1 VVQPAEESSIVEVR
15 SYRAALMLSLAAFL
29 ALAIFAVMFAFWYRG
44 RAMADARAE
53 MTLDLSSYAQALA
66 TSVSTRLSVQTGLNE
81 YAAVEGPVGI
91 DGAEFES
98 FATGL
103 RTSVAGITSVHI
115 APDAVVKYVS
125 PPSAAPPLLGRD
137 LANDPRPDV
146 ADDIARAIRSREIVI
161 SGPYSMLTGPYG
173 MVTRQ
178 AVFDQNDRFWGITSV
193 QIEMNPLLEE
203 SGVVGLSPGFDL
215 AVRSSEGS
223 MVAGSSAVFDADP
236 VTYGIDVAD
245 QKWTLAGV
253 PTGGWEAAAGSQT
266 WQLMLVLGLIAA
278 AAGALMVY
286 RLSSQQAWLRGEVD
300 ARTGRMA
307 EMNTRLASDL
317 QAIRRVEET
326 LRESEERFRL
336 LWSASPLPILG
347 ATSGVIAI
355 ANAALAELFGFE
367 LPDEVIGKTV
377 ADLVDAPER
386 PAIAQRLRHQ
396 RAAAGQP
403 GSFETRGVRGDGTAF
418 PMRVDMIDLDL
429 PSGAMS
435 VLFITDLTERV
446 AAEQTLRDSAAQY
459 RVLFENSPVSLWE
472 EDFSGAKD
480 FLGELDV
487 PLDELAAYLGDNPEA
502 LARAAAGMAVER
514 VNRTT
519 VEMWGARTEADLTGG
534 LDPYVLEVNK
544 DLYILE
550 LVAIAKGQQRFFGAA
565 EMPSLDGRMMFA
577 NVYWTVAPGYE
588 DTYAKVF
595 VSIIDLSD
603 QRRMQQQLERYKDTL
618 ETLVEER
625 TAELSQANRSLL
637 EATKAKDKFLAAMS
651 HELRTPLNSIIGFSG
666 TVLQR
671 LAGDINEEQERQLTL
686 VQRSGQHLLR
696 LINQVLDLSR
706 IEAGQEVFE
715 PTRFETRVLVDEV
728 LDDVAT
734 LAEPADLRL
743 VGDVLGAPEF
753 ITTDRDRLKQIL
765 LNLLANAIKFTEQG
779 EVRLSA
785 TSQGDLVVFRVRD
798 SGPGIP
804 FDEQANV
811 FEAFHQIR
819 TAAGHKPAGTGL
831 GLSISR
837 ELSTLLGGEI
847 SLESEPG
854 AGSCFI
860 VRIPVERSTDDAS
873 SETAAVDGVAPAEI
887 IGDSTGPDVA

>member
-1 VVQPAEESSIVEVR
+1 MR
-15 SYRAALMLSLAAFL
+15 SYRSAVLLSLGVFFVLAALAVLVAYWSHDR
-29 ALAIFAVMFAFWYRG
+29 AIG
-44 RAMADARAE
+44 DARAE
-53 MTLDLSSYAQALA
+53 MTLDLSTYAQALA
-66 TSVSTRLSVQTGLNE
+66 TSVSTRLAVQTGLNE
-81 YAAVEGPVGI
+81 YAAVESPTGI
-91 DGAEFES
+91 DPVEFQS

-115 APDAVVKYVS
+115 APGGVVAFVS
-125 PPSAAPPLLGRD
+125 PRSAEPSLMGRD
-137 LANDPRPDV
+137 LVNDPRPDV
-146 ADDIARAIRSREIVI
+146 ADDIARAISSREIVI
-161 SGPYSMLTGPYG
+161 SGPYTMLTGPYG
-173 MVTRQ
+173 IVTRQ
-178 AVFDQNDRFWGITSV
+178 AVFDEQGEFWGITSV
-193 QIEMNPLLEE
+193 QIEMQPLLEE
-203 SGVVGLSPGFDL
+203 SGVVGSSPGFDL

-223 MVAGSSAVFDADP
+223 MVAGSAQVFDRDP
-236 VTYGIDVAD
+236 VTYKIDVANQD
-245 QKWTLAGV
+245 WMLAGV
-253 PTGGWEAAAGSQT
+253 PTQGWESVAGSNSWQMLLAAGLT
-266 WQLMLVLGLIAA
+266 AA
-278 AAGALMVY
+278 LAGAFIVY
-286 RLSSQQAWLRGEVD
+286 RMSSQQVWLRAEVD
-300 ARTGRMA
+300 ARTSRMA
-307 EMNTRLASDL
+307 EMNTRLVADL

-336 LWSASPLPILG
+336 LWAGSPHPILG
-347 ATSGVIAI
+347 ATSGVITI
-355 ANAALAELFGFE
+355 ANDALVELFGYE
-367 LPDEVIGKTV
+367 RPEDVTGRTV
-377 ADLVDAPER
+377 ADLVDATQR
-386 PAIAQRLRHQ
+386 TAIAQRMRSQ
-396 RAAAGQP
+396 RGVP
-403 GSFETRGVRGDGTAF
+403 GHSRSFETQGVRSDGESF
-418 PMRVDMIDLDL
+418 PMKIDMVELDL
-429 PSGAMS
+429 PGGAMS

-446 AAEQTLRDSAAQY
+446 ASEQMLRESAAQY

-472 EDFSGAKD
+472 EDFSAARR

-487 PLDELAAYLGDNPEA
+487 PIEQLAEYLADNPDA
-502 LARAAAGMAVER
+502 LAQAAAGMAVQR

-519 VEMWGARTEADLTGG
+519 IELWGARSEADLTGG

-544 DLYILE
+544 ELYILE

-565 EMPSLDGRMMFA
+565 EIPSLDGRMMFA

-588 DTYAKVF
+588 DTYEKVF

-618 ETLVEER
+618 ESLVEER

-637 EATKAKDKFLAAMS
+637 EATRAKDKFLAAMS

-715 PTRFETRVLVDEV
+715 PTRFETRALVDE
-728 LDDVAT
+728 LIDDVAT
-734 LAEPADLRL
+734 LAESDEVRI
-743 VGDVLGAPEF
+743 VGDALGAPEF
-753 ITTDRDRLKQIL
+753 ITSDRDRLKQIL
-765 LNLLANAIKFTEQG
+765 LNLLANAIKFTPAG

-785 TSQGDLVVFRVRD
+785 SSQGDLVVFRVRD
-798 SGPGIP
+798 TGPGIP
-804 FDEQANV
+804 FEEQANV

-837 ELSTLLGGEI
+837 ELATLLGGEI

-854 AGSCFI
+854 TGSCFI
-860 VRIPVERSTDDAS
+860 VRIPIERPGYAGGEPGDGDSGEDPLGDEPADGTTP
-873 SETAAVDGVAPAEI
+873 ETA
-887 IGDSTGPDVA
+887 GDSPAPDVA